1 MRGLATWGLIGI
13 LVLIIIMQA
22 SIGQASTS
30 SVPLEDPWGTD
41 QPLVSKG
48 TQLVVT
54 CGTKAEDVIPH
65 LPDGKTAQWT
75 AKRVGDGCTGWW
87 HLVGGE

>member
-1 MRGLATWGLIGI
+1 MATWGLIGI

-22 SIGQASTS
+22 SIGQASTPPG
-30 SVPLEDPWGTD
+30 VPLEDPWGTD

-75 AKRVGDGCTGWW
+75 TKRVGDGCTGWW